1 MNNSK
6 QMSARARIEALLD
19 DNSFVEIGALVS
31 ARNTDFNM
39 MKTEA
44 PSDGVITGYGTVDDS
59 LVYVY
64 SQDSAVLGGS
74 VGEMHAKKIAKIY
87 ELALKVGAPVVG
99 MIDCSGMRLQEAT
112 DALDAFGELYRVQT
126 MASGVIPQL
135 TAVFGM
141 CGGGAA
147 LIPAMTDFTL
157 MSADG
162 RLFVNTPNALEGN
175 YVEKCDTAKASYQA
189 ESGLVDVLAD
199 DDAQVI
205 VKLRQLLTML
215 PLNNEDSAVYDVS
228 EDDLNRE
235 NTALDG
241 VLDTAYILQDIADD
255 HMFYELKPMYAKEMV
270 TGFLKLN
277 GQTVGAVANRSEFLD
292 ENGEVSAREDA
303 LLSTAGARKAA
314 QFVKFCDAFN
324 IPVLTLVNVEGY
336 KATKHEERTIAKACA
351 SLTCAFA
358 DATVPKVT
366 VIVGKAYGSAYLAM
380 NSRHIGADLVYAYPK
395 AQIGMMDAK
404 GAASIIYA
412 DELKE
417 AKDAQALLEEKTA
430 AYEALQTSPV
440 SAAKH
445 GYVDSIIEPAATRKR
460 VIAAFEML
468 YTKREDR
475 PVKKHGTI

>member
-1 MNNSK
+1 M
-6 QMSARARIEALLD
+6 
-19 DNSFVEIGALVS
+19 
-31 ARNTDFNM
+31 
-39 MKTEA
+39 
-44 PSDGVITGYGTVDDS
+44 
-59 LVYVY
+59 
-64 SQDSAVLGGS
+64 
-74 VGEMHAKKIAKIY
+74 
-87 ELALKVGAPVVG
+87 
-99 MIDCSGMRLQEAT
+99 
-112 DALDAFGELYRVQT
+112 
-126 MASGVIPQL
+126 
-135 TAVFGM
+135 
-141 CGGGAA
+141 
-147 LIPAMTDFTL
+147 
-157 MSADG
+157 
-162 RLFVNTPNALEGN
+162 
-175 YVEKCDTAKASYQA
+175 
-189 ESGLVDVLAD
+189 
-199 DDAQVI
+199 
-205 VKLRQLLTML
+205 
-215 PLNNEDSAVYDVS
+215 S

-440 SAAKH
+440 SAAKR